1 MAKEKP
7 GRGICQMTRL
17 EPCKFLTT
25 KLRTLAMWS
34 PQYNFLILVLLALE
48 KLLRCSISNMWHLSF
63 FTARQQ
69 NDELNE
75 LYFNSQCYPLKQDGF
90 VR

>member
-1 MAKEKP
+1 
-7 GRGICQMTRL
+7 MTS
-17 EPCKFLTT
+17 
-25 KLRTLAMWS
+25 A
-34 PQYNFLILVLLALE
+34 QYNFLILVLLVVE
-48 KLLRCSISNMWHLSF
+48 KLLTALVMYSIFLF

-69 NDELNE
+69 NDELSE